1 MNYLNLV
8 ERIRRPYLSAKVLSV
23 LSERLFGMPKAADGL
38 RWHRDNRPV
47 ARVWPNWRP
56 QKPGQTY
63 ELWRAHTARGTC
75 VVLTAKAPG
84 LWIGVDA
91 VWEGEGG

>member
-1 MNYLNLV
+1 MNYLALQ
-8 ERIRRPYLSAKVLSV
+8 EHIRRPYLSPKVLSV

-56 QKPGQTY
+56 QKPDQTY

-75 VVLTAKAPG
+75 VILTAKAPG
-84 LWIGVDA
+84 LWLGVDA
-91 VWEGEGG
+91 KWEGWG

>member
-38 RWHRDNRPV
+38 NWRRDSRPV
-47 ARVWPNWRP
+47 SRLWPNWKP
-56 QKPGQTY
+56 QKPDQTY
-63 ELWRAHTARGTC
+63 ELWRAHTVRGTC
-75 VVLTAKAPG
+75 VILTARGPG
-84 LWIGVDA
+84 LWLGVDA
-91 VWEGEGG
+91 KWEGDGG